1 MRVSG
6 QGPAKLAHEELQGNL
21 QGQGLGP
28 IGAGWLQGHEALRPV
43 RGDLTGEQNGKKAVS
58 EEDEE
63 Q

>member
-1 MRVSG
+1 MLLYTQV
-6 QGPAKLAHEELQGNL
+6 KL

-28 IGAGWLQGHEALRPV
+28 MGAGWLQGHEALGPM
-43 RGDLTGEQNGKKAVS
+43 RGELRREQNGKKAVS